1 LSGLPF
7 NDTSARP
14 LWPELA
20 DMGERLELYD
30 LANDD
35 GRDFDF
41 DGFSINLAAMPVH
54 ADTVKQL
61 WGRLKAEVPKW
72 L

>member
-1 LSGLPF
+1 
-7 NDTSARP
+7 
-14 LWPELA
+14 
-20 DMGERLELYD
+20 MGERLELYD